1 VKNVDL
7 GISARGQRFF
17 CADTGKGL
25 HPMVDSQ
32 ATTRGIQV
40 TVRSSYV
47 PDRSQPTQGQW
58 FFSYRIRIS
67 NGGSVP
73 VQLLNRH
80 WVITDAHG
88 RVEEVRGPGVVG
100 EQPVMAPGESFEY
113 TSFCPL
119 GTPFGTMEG
128 SYEMVTE
135 DGKRFWAKI
144 GQFTL
149 SQPMAVN

>member
-1 VKNVDL
+1 
-7 GISARGQRFF
+7 
-17 CADTGKGL
+17 
-25 HPMVDSQ
+25 MVDST
-32 ATTRGIQV
+32 ATTRGIEV

-47 PDRSQPTQGQW
+47 PERSQPLEGRW
-58 FFSYRIRIS
+58 FFSYRIKIS
-67 NGGSVP
+67 NTGSVP

-88 RVEEVRGPGVVG
+88 RVEEVRGPGVIG
-100 EQPVMAPGESFEY
+100 EQPVMAAGESFEY

-135 DGKRFWAKI
+135 GGERFWAKI

-149 SQPMAVN
+149 SQPLSVN